1 MDLPIEVA
9 GLHFR
14 SPLLLASG
22 VVGASALLAKRAV
35 DSGAGGVVTKSI
47 GLKAREGNPGPT
59 VVETPCGLLNSM
71 GLPNPGVEE
80 IVKEVQILKKF
91 DIPVLASIYGFS
103 VQDYVHAATL
113 MVEAGADGVEL
124 NLSCP
129 NVEGTGLEVGID
141 PSQVEEIIETTKA
154 AVKDAVVIA
163 KLTPNIT
170 DITVIGKAAEKGGAD
185 GVTAINTVKAMAIDI
200 YLERPILSSG
210 VGGLSGTAIHPIA
223 VRAVYEL
230 YKKLDIPIIGCG
242 GVISWSDAIE
252 FFLAGASAVQ
262 IGTGI
267 LYKDFEI
274 FHTVLEG
281 ISQYLKK
288 RGVNDIQSLIGN
300 SHKTST

>member
-1 MDLPIEVA
+1 M
-9 GLHFR
+9 
-14 SPLLLASG
+14 
-22 VVGASALLAKRAV
+22 VGASALLAKRAV